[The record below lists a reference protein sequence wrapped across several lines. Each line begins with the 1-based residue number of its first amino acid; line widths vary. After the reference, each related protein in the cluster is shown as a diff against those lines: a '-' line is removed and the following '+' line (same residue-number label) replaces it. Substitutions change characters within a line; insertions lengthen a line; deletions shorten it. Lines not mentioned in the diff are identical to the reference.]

1 MDKSN
6 SFQKVLGVLFHAQET
21 MGNEIYKS
29 YGFYCCMYTYVDIV
43 GHFAMNLV
51 TMIHHKK
58 YTFLFEPF
66 NFFIFVHSIHRCI
79 KVHGHIHYHDF
90 GISFEKKPK
99 NKMIFGHN
107 FSKQRC

>member
-1 MDKSN
+1 MFINIVLKMDKSN

-90 GISFEKKPK
+90 GISFEKKTQK
-99 NKMIFGHN
+99 
-107 FSKQRC
+107 